1 MSAPSQTGLAS
12 AIISGTLPAMERGW
26 KQLQRSTGPANP
38 FLSWEWQSAWAAAM
52 GYPAVVVAAPFV
64 DGRFAGLLALQRRQH
79 RGLGQLEFLGQDSG
93 ADELDCLLHPE
104 APPETAAR
112 LLQAALNQR
121 HWRLLRLE
129 SADAAGALAGLFP
142 GERRERAALLP
153 TLTLPGS
160 LDVLLAGHSANFRSE
175 VRRRRRRFAAHWPQA
190 LVECADTPRAIQRA
204 LEHLFRLHNL
214 RRAQKAGTGIFESS
228 RIRTFHLRAAGAL
241 AAEGVARVYLLR
253 SGDAVLAALYGFE
266 AGTAPARRFLY
277 FQSGFDP
284 AVTPLS
290 PGTVL
295 LSAVIEDCMARGL
308 QRFDFL
314 RGEEPYKFR
323 WTCEGHASVRLLG
336 SRGAAGAVWM
346 RLRREKQRLQRLA
359 A

>member
-1 MSAPSQTGLAS
+1 MSALSQTGLAS
-12 AIISGTLPAMERGW
+12 AIITGTLPAMERGW
-26 KQLQRSTGPANP
+26 KQLQRSTGLANP
-38 FLSWEWQSAWAAAM
+38 FLSWEWQSAWAAEM
-52 GYPAVVVAAPFV
+52 GYPAVILAAPFA
-64 DGRFAGLLALQRRQH
+64 DGSFAGLLALQRRQR

-104 APPETAAR
+104 APPDTAAR
-112 LLQAALNQR
+112 LLQAGLHQR
-121 HWRLLRLE
+121 HWHLLRLE

-142 GERRERAALLP
+142 RERRERAVLLP

-160 LDVLLAGHSANFRSE
+160 LEALLAGHSANFRSE
-175 VRRRRRRFAAHWPQA
+175 IRRRRRRFAAQWPQA
-190 LVECADTPRAIQRA
+190 QLECAATPGAVRRA

-214 RRAQKAGTGIFESS
+214 RRAQKDDMGIFESA
-228 RIRTFHLRAAGAL
+228 RLRAFHLRAAAAL
-241 AAEGVARVYLLR
+241 AAQGVARVYLLH
-253 SGDAVLAALYGFE
+253 SGDTVLAALYGFE
-266 AGTAPARRFLY
+266 AGTAAARRFLY

-284 AVTPLS
+284 AVTQLS

-295 LSAVIEDCMARGL
+295 LSAVIEDCMMRGL

-314 RGEEPYKFR
+314 RGDEPYKFR
-323 WTCEGHASVRLLG
+323 WTQEEHASVRLLA

-346 RLRREKQRLQRLA
+346 RLRREKQRLQGLA